1 MLEFIAT
8 STLPTLGWK
17 PFSKVKSSMYEMGLE
32 ELHARTMKQIQQL
45 KRRHPEYCRLVLSA
59 ATLAYRPIHLLEL
72 SVLSGLPKDISD
84 HSERMQIIIRMWGSF
99 LTMRDDQVYIVH

>member
-1 MLEFIAT
+1 
-8 STLPTLGWK
+8 
-17 PFSKVKSSMYEMGLE
+17 MYEMGLE

-59 ATLAYRPIHLLEL
+59 ATLAYRPLHLLEL

-84 HSERMQIIIRMWGSF
+84 HSERIQTIIRMWGSF